1 MQFVVGEMEME
12 GVRGEWKTF
21 NRKTHTLLS
30 NNKMEAKF
38 FMQKK
43 DTSLLEYSEVERGK
57 EFEYPDSISGIPI
70 FDGSF
75 LSWGKPEDIIR
86 NGKVRLGKMLVY
98 L

>member
-1 MQFVVGEMEME
+1 
-12 GVRGEWKTF
+12 
-21 NRKTHTLLS
+21 
-30 NNKMEAKF
+30 
-38 FMQKK
+38 MQKK

-86 NGKVRLGKMLVY
+86 NGKVATRKNVGLLVRIRCFFHRG
-98 L
+98 